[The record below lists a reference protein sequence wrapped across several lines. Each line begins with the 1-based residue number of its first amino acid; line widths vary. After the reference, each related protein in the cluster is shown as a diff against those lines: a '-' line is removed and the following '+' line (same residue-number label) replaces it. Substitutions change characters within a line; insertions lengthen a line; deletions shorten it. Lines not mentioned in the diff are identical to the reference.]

1 MDQPLFNNINNI
13 NLKRYGLKIN
23 KFSLKNQE
31 NILGWMLNIPSISI
45 VLSLMLFP
53 MLYALWTSLHRYV
66 LYRKTIPFIWF
77 GNYLYLLHDKE
88 FIESAIR
95 TVVFA
100 ILNLS
105 LVILTG
111 FIVALVLNQNF
122 KIRGIM
128 RALILIPWAVPP
140 AATGLIWKMIYDP
153 QFGLLNGILYSLGLI
168 KEYIPWLSMPRIA
181 FVFLVIAVVWRQFPL
196 VAMIFLAGLQ
206 SIPNDIYEAAKV
218 DGATSFQRFCNITL
232 PLLRGSFLVVLI
244 LQTMFSLRAFDEI
257 YSLTYGGPANS
268 TVTMSFYMYF
278 STFNNM
284 YFGRGAAIAYIMAL
298 ITLAFSL
305 FYIKILH
312 IKET

>member
-13 NLKRYGLKIN
+13 NLKRDGLKIN

-31 NILGWMLNIPSISI
+31 NILGWMLNIPSIII

-53 MLYALWTSLHRYV
+53 LLYAFWTSLHQYV
-66 LYRKTIPFIWF
+66 LYRKTRPFIWF

-88 FIESAIR
+88 FIQSIIR
-95 TVVFA
+95 TLVFA
-100 ILNLS
+100 ILDLS
-105 LVILTG
+105 LVILIG
-111 FIVALVLNQNF
+111 FIVALVLNQDF
-122 KIRGIM
+122 KFRGIM

-153 QFGLLNGILYSLGLI
+153 EFGLFNGILYSLGLI
-168 KEYIPWLSMPRIA
+168 KEYIPWLAIPRIA
-181 FVFLVIAVVWRQFPL
+181 FVFLIVAVVWRQFPL

-206 SIPNDIYEAAKV
+206 SIPNDIYEAAQV
-218 DGATSFQRFCNITL
+218 DGATFFQRFYKITL

-278 STFNNM
+278 SAFNNM

-305 FYIKILH
+305 FYIKIFYR
-312 IKET
+312 KEA

>member
-13 NLKRYGLKIN
+13 NLKRDGLKIN

-31 NILGWMLNIPSISI
+31 NILGWMLNIPSIII

-53 MLYALWTSLHRYV
+53 LLYAFWTSLHQYV
-66 LYRKTIPFIWF
+66 LYRKTRPFIWF

-88 FIESAIR
+88 FIQSIIR
-95 TVVFA
+95 TLVFA
-100 ILNLS
+100 ILDLS
-105 LVILTG
+105 LVILIG
-111 FIVALVLNQNF
+111 FIVALVLNQDF
-122 KIRGIM
+122 KFRGIM

-140 AATGLIWKMIYDP
+140 AATGLIWKMIYNP
-153 QFGLLNGILYSLGLI
+153 QFGLLTGILYSLGLI
-168 KEYIPWLSMPRIA
+168 KEYIPWLAIPRIA
-181 FVFLVIAVVWRQFPL
+181 FVFLIVAVVWRQFPL

-218 DGATSFQRFCNITL
+218 DGATSFQRFYKITL

-278 STFNNM
+278 SAFNNM

-305 FYIKILH
+305 FYIKIFYR
-312 IKET
+312 KEA

>member
-13 NLKRYGLKIN
+13 NLKRDGLKIN

-31 NILGWMLNIPSISI
+31 NILGWMLNIPSIII

-53 MLYALWTSLHRYV
+53 LLYAFWTSLHQYV
-66 LYRKTIPFIWF
+66 LYRKTRPFIWF

-88 FIESAIR
+88 FIQSIIR
-95 TVVFA
+95 TLVFA
-100 ILNLS
+100 ILDLS
-105 LVILTG
+105 LVILIG
-111 FIVALVLNQNF
+111 FIVALVLNQDF
-122 KIRGIM
+122 KFRGIM

-153 QFGLLNGILYSLGLI
+153 EFGLFNGILYSLGLI
-168 KEYIPWLSMPRIA
+168 KEYIPWLAIPRIA
-181 FVFLVIAVVWRQFPL
+181 FVFLIVAVVWRQFPL
-196 VAMIFLAGLQ
+196 VAMFFLAGLQ
-206 SIPNDIYEAAKV
+206 SIPNDIYEAAQV
-218 DGATSFQRFCNITL
+218 DGATFFQRFYKITL

-278 STFNNM
+278 SAFNNM

-305 FYIKILH
+305 FYIKIFYR
-312 IKET
+312 KEA